1 MSTPTS
7 KIGPMSTPV
16 SAPVRA
22 APDPLFTPSD
32 IAGLPLRNRLAVA
45 PMTRV
50 SAGADGTATERM
62 ARYYE
67 RFARGGFALVVTEGI
82 YTDQAFAQGYRHQPG
97 ITDAAQALAWRPVV
111 EAAHRHGARIVA
123 QLMHA
128 GAISQGNRFREG
140 TAGPSAVRPRG
151 DQMAFYGGAGPYP
164 VPRAMTEEEIA
175 DAVAGFAA
183 SAARA
188 VTQAGFDGVEIHG
201 ANGYLVDQFLTDG
214 TNRRTDRWGGQTAQ
228 RTAFLLAV
236 LGAVRAH
243 VGAGVPVGVRISQ
256 GKVNDFGHKWAGRE
270 RDAEAIFGAVAEAG
284 ADYIH
289 VTEHEAWAPAFEGG
303 RDTLVGLARR
313 FAPTTRL
320 IANGGLH
327 RPARAA
333 SILEAGAD
341 LVALGKGALANPDF
355 PERVRAGR
363 AIAPFDPAILG
374 PIADIKPGE
383 LAA

>member
-1 MSTPTS
+1 MSV
-7 KIGPMSTPV
+7 GPDTF
-16 SAPVRA
+16 
-22 APDPLFTPSD
+22 FTASD
-32 IAGLPLRNRLAVA
+32 IAGRSLRNRFALA

-50 SAGADGTATERM
+50 SATADGAATEAM
-62 ARYYE
+62 ARYYA
-67 RFARGGFALVVTEGI
+67 RFARGGFALLVTEGI

-97 ITDAAQALAWRPVV
+97 ITDEAQALAWRPVV
-111 EAAHRHGARIVA
+111 EGAHRHGARIVA

-140 TAGPSAVRPRG
+140 TVGPSSVQPRG
-151 DQMAFYGGAGPYP
+151 SQMIFYRGAGPYP
-164 VPRAMTEEEIA
+164 TPRAMTGTEIA

-188 VTQAGFDGVEIHG
+188 VALAGFDGVEIHG
-201 ANGYLVDQFLTDG
+201 ANGYLIDQFLTDD
-214 TNRRTDRWGGQTAQ
+214 TNRRTDRWGGEAPR

-236 LGAVRAH
+236 FRAVRER

-256 GKVNDFGHKWAGRE
+256 GKVNDFAHRWPGRE
-270 RDAEAIFGAVAEAG
+270 RDAEAIFGALAEAG

-289 VTEHEAWAPAFEGG
+289 VTEHAAWAPAFEGG
-303 RDTLVGLARR
+303 RDSLVALARR
-313 FAPTTRL
+313 YAPTTRL

-327 RPARAA
+327 DLSRAA
-333 SILEAGAD
+333 EAMGAGAD

-355 PERVRAGR
+355 PERVRSAR
-363 AIAPFDPAILG
+363 ALAPFDPAILG
-374 PIADIKPGE
+374 PIADIKPSE